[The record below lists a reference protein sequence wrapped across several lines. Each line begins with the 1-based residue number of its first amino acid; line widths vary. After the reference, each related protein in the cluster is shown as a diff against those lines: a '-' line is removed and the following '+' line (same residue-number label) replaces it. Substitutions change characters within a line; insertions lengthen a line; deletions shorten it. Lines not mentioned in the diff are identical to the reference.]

1 MKYLVTGAAGFIGSH
16 LCTALLKQGNQ
27 VWGIDD
33 LSSGKLENLEH
44 LKDNPD
50 FNFAVS
56 CISNEALLLEFIRK
70 VDVIYHLAAIVGV
83 KRYVED
89 PVKVIDV
96 NVCYTSRLL
105 EMAWKQGK
113 KVVLASTSE
122 VYGKSDKVPFKE
134 DEDRLYGPSSI
145 ARWCYAIS
153 KTADEHLCFG
163 YAKKGMPIVILRY
176 FNAYG
181 PRTNSWAYGGVIT
194 RFVNQAL
201 KGEALTVHGD
211 GTQTRCFTYIDDIV
225 KGTIEA
231 SRNPAAEG
239 KIFNLGNRNEIS
251 ILDLA
256 NRILK
261 VSGITGHIVFQ
272 SYEDFYGSSYEDIQR
287 RSPDLTAAEQILGY
301 NPTISL
307 DEGIKRT
314 FEWYSKKL

>member
-1 MKYLVTGAAGFIGSH
+1 MRYLVTGAAGFIGSH
-16 LCTALLKQGNQ
+16 LCTALLEQGNQ

-33 LSSGKLENLEH
+33 LSSGKLENLLH
-44 LKDNPD
+44 LKENPD
-50 FNFAVS
+50 FNLSVS
-56 CISNEALLLEFIRK
+56 CISNEALLAELIEK
-70 VDVIYHLAAIVGV
+70 VDIVYHLAAIVGV

-105 EMAWKQGK
+105 ELAWKHGK

-122 VYGKSDKVPFKE
+122 VYGKGDKVPFKE
-134 DEDRLYGPSSI
+134 EEDRLYGPSTI

-201 KGEALTVHGD
+201 KGEPLTVHGN

-231 SRNPAAEG
+231 GRISNAEG
-239 KIFNLGNRNEIS
+239 KIFNLGNSNEIS

-256 NRILK
+256 NKILK
-261 VSGITGHIVFQ
+261 VSGLEGSIVFQ
-272 SYEDFYGSSYEDIQR
+272 KYEDFYGSSYEDIPR
-287 RSPDLTAAEQILGY
+287 RSPDITAAEQILGY
-301 NPTISL
+301 KPTISL
-307 DEGIKRT
+307 EEGIKRT
-314 FEWYSKKL
+314 VDWYSKKL

>member
-16 LCTALLKQGNQ
+16 LCTELLKQGNQ
-27 VWGIDD
+27 VWGLDD
-33 LSSGKLENLEH
+33 LSSGKLENIEH
-44 LKDNPD
+44 LKGNP
-50 FNFAVS
+50 NFEFVIS
-56 CISNEALLLEFIRK
+56 CISNEAILQELIKK

-96 NVCYTSRLL
+96 NLCYTSRLL
-105 EMAWKQGK
+105 ELAWKHDK

-134 DEDRLYGPSSI
+134 EDNRIYGSSTI
-145 ARWCYAIS
+145 DRWCYAIS

-163 YAKKGMPIVILRY
+163 YAKKGMPVVILRF

-181 PRTNSWAYGGVIT
+181 PRTNSWAYGGVVT
-194 RFVNQAL
+194 RFINQAL
-201 KGEALTVHGD
+201 KGEPLTVHGN
-211 GTQTRCFTYIDDIV
+211 GTQTRCFTYIDDII

-231 SRNPAAEG
+231 GRVREAEG

-256 NRILK
+256 NKILEI
-261 VSGITGHIVFQ
+261 SGKNGSIVFQ
-272 SYEDFYGSSYEDIQR
+272 CYEEFYGSSYEDIPR
-287 RSPDLTAAEQILGY
+287 RSPDITAAEKILGY
-301 NPTISL
+301 CPTISL
-307 DEGIKRT
+307 EDGLKKTI
-314 FEWYSKKL
+314 EWYSKKL